1 MVIEICCGSLA
12 DARAAKCAGAD
23 RIELNSALCLGGLT
37 PSIGTVRLVKK
48 EGIPS
53 MAMVRPRGG
62 GFCYSD
68 AEFEVML
75 EDARALVDAGS
86 EGIVFGVLNADG
98 AVDEARCRKLM
109 DAIGGAAEAV
119 FHMAI
124 DCVPDWH
131 RALDVLSALGVAR
144 VLTRGQAPTA
154 AEGIGTIREMIDY
167 AAGRIEILAGGGI
180 RKSNVREIIAKSG
193 CSQVHFSL
201 RTAPAG
207 PDGEAPLMSKAELS
221 ALVQYVR

>member
-1 MVIEICCGSLA
+1 MVVEVCCGSLA

-68 AEFEVML
+68 AEFETML
-75 EDARALVDAGS
+75 ADAEALVDAGS
-86 EGIVFGVLNADG
+86 EGIVFGVLLADG
-98 AVDEARCRKLM
+98 AVDDARCRLMM
-109 DAIGGAAEAV
+109 DAVGKVEAV

-124 DCVPDWH
+124 DCVPDW
-131 RALDVLSALGVAR
+131 RCALDTLSALGVAR

-154 AEGIGTIREMIDY
+154 AEGINTIREMFEY
-167 AAGRIEILAGGGI
+167 AAGRIEILAGGGV

-207 PDGEAPLMSKAELS
+207 PDGEAPLMSEAELS
-221 ALVQYVR
+221 ALIQYVRS